1 MAYIVKAVFG
11 SESIVKTDTIYQ
23 YNSGQVLQIEGLA
36 FTNST
41 EFHLAIHGKDTAY
54 VMTGTIENNTAKIT
68 IPEVLMI
75 NDFCTCN
82 YRIDVFVYVID
93 NSSGYTKYKIII
105 PVKSRPRPE
114 GYYVDL
120 PTVPELKSLKQ
131 ELNTA
136 VDNFNDA
143 YTEIDQLKSETASLK
158 EDIGDVLDIKVT
170 SYPNKVNPDEFQSNK
185 TINTSGQIVDSD
197 NQYITNK
204 FSVSKGDTV
213 YLTILKGDLFLDVAS
228 VTMMYLCCF
237 KKDGTLSGDG
247 RNQFSQ
253 SKKIEDD
260 ETAYCIVAMSNQTVG
275 SAISITLNN
284 YPTSR
289 DTFEEYKP
297 DKIESERIVKI
308 EEALSIQTTNKIV
321 DFWGD
326 SRIEMGKNDN
336 TSIAYKT
343 GELLGDNF
351 ITTNN
356 GISGQCSGA
365 VAFRFGASEVFG
377 TVENNILPASGSVD
391 ITPIVTTGARNGNN
405 LMVAGRGSRCLFA
418 NIIGYL
424 GGDSGRGKITFTR
437 EIDGDA
443 VNISANTKFIPDN
456 LANYNHRIV
465 FWCGKN
471 DNAFAGTYYISGVLD
486 NYRAMISKLKH
497 NKFLILGETYSN
509 NDNFNPG
516 STYRTKTDNLNSQ
529 LASLYPDNYIDIQS
543 RLVADG
549 LTLAGLSASEKD
561 TECLAKGWIADS
573 LMNGPVHL
581 NAKGREVVAK
591 IIYEWMQQHGLID

>member
-1 MAYIVKAVFG
+1 MAKYNGSVELISGLKQANNQDFPLVDASAVQVNDNG
-11 SESIVKTDTIYQ
+11 DRLDEVLNEKLNKSEIGNYSSASVSTTAPVSDNTQIWISPEDEDNFSVPEIKDDTVNATDTWSSKKIDQ
-23 YNSGQVLQIEGLA
+23 ELSSLKSNIDS
-36 FTNST
+36 
-41 EFHLAIHGKDTAY
+41 
-54 VMTGTIENNTAKIT
+54 NTANIKNNKISVDT
-68 IPEVLMI
+68 NLKI
-75 NDFCTCN
+75 
-82 YRIDVFVYVID
+82 
-93 NSSGYTKYKIII
+93 SG
-105 PVKSRPRPE
+105 
-114 GYYVDL
+114 
-120 PTVPELKSLKQ
+120 
-131 ELNTA
+131 NA
-136 VDNFNDA
+136 ADA
-143 YTEIDQLKSETASLK
+143 KVTGDAIGSLK
-158 EDIGDVLDIKVT
+158 EDLDNVLDIQVT
-170 SYPNKVNPDEFQSNK
+170 SYPNKVNPAEFQYNK
-185 TINTSGQIVDSD
+185 TINGSGQIVDSD

-213 YLTILKGDLFLDVAS
+213 YLTILKGDLFLDVSS

-253 SKKIEDD
+253 SKKIEDN

-275 SAISITLNN
+275 STISITLNN
-284 YPTSR
+284 FPTSK

-297 DKIESERIVKI
+297 DKVDSVRISTIENRLDSYIPAVEKI
-308 EEALSIQTTNKIV
+308 I

-326 SRIEMGKNDN
+326 SRIEMGKDDDS
-336 TSIAYKT
+336 SIAYKT
-343 GELLGDNF
+343 GELLGNSF

-377 TVENNILPASGSVD
+377 TVENNVLPARGSVD
-391 ITPIVTTGARNGNN
+391 VTPVVTTGARNGNN
-405 LMVAGRGSRCLFA
+405 LMVAGRGSRCIFA
-418 NIIGYL
+418 NIVGYL

-437 EIDGDA
+437 EIDGSV

-456 LANYNHRIV
+456 LANYNHRVV

-471 DNAFAGTYYISGVLD
+471 DNAFAGIYYVSGVLD

-497 NKFLILGETYSN
+497 DKFLILGETYSN

-516 STYRTKTDNLNSQ
+516 SSYRIKTDNLNSQ
-529 LASLYPDNYIDIQS
+529 LASLYPDNYIDTQT
-543 RLVADG
+543 RLVANG
-549 LTLAGLSASEKD
+549 LTLAGLSATDKD

-573 LMNGPVHL
+573 LMNDPVHL

-591 IIYEWMQQHGLID
+591 IIYEWMQKREWVN

>member
-1 MAYIVKAVFG
+1 M
-11 SESIVKTDTIYQ
+11 
-23 YNSGQVLQIEGLA
+23 IEEQSSSLKS
-36 FTNST
+36 NIDS
-41 EFHLAIHGKDTAY
+41 
-54 VMTGTIENNTAKIT
+54 NTANIKNNKISVDT
-68 IPEVLMI
+68 NLKI
-75 NDFCTCN
+75 
-82 YRIDVFVYVID
+82 
-93 NSSGYTKYKIII
+93 SG
-105 PVKSRPRPE
+105 
-114 GYYVDL
+114 
-120 PTVPELKSLKQ
+120 
-131 ELNTA
+131 NA
-136 VDNFNDA
+136 ADA
-143 YTEIDQLKSETASLK
+143 KVTGDAIGSLK
-158 EDIGDVLDIKVT
+158 EDLDNVLDIQVT
-170 SYPNKVNPDEFQSNK
+170 SYPNKVNPAEFQYNK
-185 TINTSGQIVDSD
+185 TINGSGQIVDSD

-213 YLTILKGDLFLDVAS
+213 YLTILKGDLFLDVSS

-253 SKKIEDD
+253 SKKIEDN

-275 SAISITLNN
+275 STISITLNN
-284 YPTSR
+284 FPTSK

-297 DKIESERIVKI
+297 DKVDSVRISTIENRLDSYIPAVEKI
-308 EEALSIQTTNKIV
+308 I

-326 SRIEMGKNDN
+326 SRIEMGKDDDS
-336 TSIAYKT
+336 SIAYKT
-343 GELLGDNF
+343 GELLGNSF

-377 TVENNILPASGSVD
+377 TVENNVLPARGSVD
-391 ITPIVTTGARNGNN
+391 VTPVVTTGARNGNN
-405 LMVAGRGSRCLFA
+405 LMVAGRGSRCIFA
-418 NIIGYL
+418 NIVGYL

-437 EIDGDA
+437 EIDGSV

-456 LANYNHRIV
+456 LANYNHRVV

-471 DNAFAGTYYISGVLD
+471 DNAFAGIYYVSGVLD

-497 NKFLILGETYSN
+497 DKFLILGETYSN

-516 STYRTKTDNLNSQ
+516 SSYRIKTDNLNSQ
-529 LASLYPDNYIDIQS
+529 LASLYPDNYIDTQT
-543 RLVADG
+543 RLVANG
-549 LTLAGLSASEKD
+549 LTLAGLSATDKD

-573 LMNGPVHL
+573 LMNDPVHL

-591 IIYEWMQQHGLID
+591 IIYEWMQKREWVN